1 MTLLE
6 IVEQIN
12 ASKKS
17 SINSSFSYFEI
28 MPNLKPDN
36 WKSILN
42 TLAYE
47 EEPTSVVCYGMAVSK
62 GLLSTFSKSFFI
74 FTEKYLFIE
83 GINGGMKY
91 TDISK
96 ISYREEVKSGLFSQ
110 KTEGILSIKK
120 SGKNE
125 DIKGNIATKEI
136 ALFLDEI
143 VQKAKNAENISDQK
157 SNNTNIK
164 NIVQVINENKAESLS
179 FELAPKLSHRKLN
192 EFIIDYAT
200 DMKKSSFAA
209 IISENNIPIL
219 YFTNDTLYYKTPSSL
234 IKFQYTELQKA
245 IVLETKTIQDNITL
259 RTTEKVILYNIKNEI
274 IFEKISSKK
283 LADIFNKI
291 ISLLTGKTIQTEIQ
305 SEIKELP
312 SESNQEVGSSNSMIQ
327 TSNGS
332 GLLKALGEVVNEA
345 YDDAF
350 GIKSETF
357 ITKGDEDSLNIL
369 LNKLDN
375 LLQRENFFKNPEIMT
390 SEKIYLLDET
400 NVMKLETKESKLLLC
415 RKNRKD
421 HNIVIN
427 TDNYARYK
435 YYFFAYFPNK
445 NDSNTSLSLLFY
457 VDYSKGNLD
466 ITFFSDK
473 GGELD
478 VTVETKITGV
488 GKRVNKIYELEKYIG
503 IERTM
508 QLLRRE
514 DLFNRLSSF
523 IDNMYELKYA
533 RDNEEWL
540 EEEKLRKEQELK
552 EKEEQERKQ
561 KEELLQKEK
570 ELQEKKNAALN
581 ALEDL

>member
-62 GLLSTFSKSFFI
+62 GLLSTFSKSFFM

-157 SNNTNIK
+157 LNNTNIK

-219 YFTNDTLYYKTPSSL
+219 YLTNDTLYYKTPSSL
-234 IKFQYTELQKA
+234 IKIQY
-245 IVLETKTIQDNITL
+245 
-259 RTTEKVILYNIKNEI
+259 
-274 IFEKISSKK
+274 
-283 LADIFNKI
+283 
-291 ISLLTGKTIQTEIQ
+291 
-305 SEIKELP
+305 
-312 SESNQEVGSSNSMIQ
+312 
-327 TSNGS
+327 
-332 GLLKALGEVVNEA
+332 
-345 YDDAF
+345 
-350 GIKSETF
+350 
-357 ITKGDEDSLNIL
+357 
-369 LNKLDN
+369 
-375 LLQRENFFKNPEIMT
+375 
-390 SEKIYLLDET
+390 
-400 NVMKLETKESKLLLC
+400 
-415 RKNRKD
+415 
-421 HNIVIN
+421 
-427 TDNYARYK
+427 
-435 YYFFAYFPNK
+435 
-445 NDSNTSLSLLFY
+445 
-457 VDYSKGNLD
+457 
-466 ITFFSDK
+466 
-473 GGELD
+473 
-478 VTVETKITGV
+478 
-488 GKRVNKIYELEKYIG
+488 
-503 IERTM
+503 
-508 QLLRRE
+508 
-514 DLFNRLSSF
+514 
-523 IDNMYELKYA
+523 
-533 RDNEEWL
+533 
-540 EEEKLRKEQELK
+540 
-552 EKEEQERKQ
+552 
-561 KEELLQKEK
+561 
-570 ELQEKKNAALN
+570 
-581 ALEDL
+581 

>member
-62 GLLSTFSKSFFI
+62 GLLSTFSKSFFM

-157 SNNTNIK
+157 LNNTNIK

-219 YFTNDTLYYKTPSSL
+219 YLTNDTLYYKTPSSL
-234 IKFQYTELQKA
+234 IKIQYTELQKA

-259 RTTEKVILYNIKNEI
+259 RTTEKVILYNIRNEI

-305 SEIKELP
+305 SETEEIP
-312 SESNQEVGSSNSMIQ
+312 SESNQKVGSSNSMIQ

-332 GLLKALGEVVNEA
+332 GLLKALGEVINEA

-350 GIKSETF
+350 GIESETF

-390 SEKIYLLDET
+390 SEEMYILDET
-400 NVMKLETKESKLLLC
+400 DVMKLETKESKLLLYL
-415 RKNRKD
+415 RNRKD
-421 HNIVIN
+421 HNIVID
-427 TDNYARYK
+427 TDNCARYK
-435 YYFFAYFPNK
+435 NYFFAYFPNK
-445 NDSNTSLSLLFY
+445 NDSNTFLSLLFY
-457 VDYSKGNLD
+457 VDYSKGNLE
-466 ITFFSDK
+466 IKFFSDK

-478 VTVETKITGV
+478 VTVETEITGV
-488 GKRVNKIYELEKYIG
+488 GKRVYKIYELEKYIG

-523 IDNMYELKYA
+523 IDNMYELKHA
-533 RDNEEWL
+533 RDNEKWV
-540 EEEKLRKEQELK
+540 EEEKLRKKQELK